1 MYCDQTG
8 NNLVTSPN
16 WGISNYPDLSV
27 EDYYL
32 RVEEGYLI
40 EILFTDFDLEARSS
54 RGLFCYDWVRI
65 VDADGTELLAK
76 VRKCDKT
83 SR

>member
-16 WGISNYPDLSV
+16 WGIGNYPDLSV
-27 EDYYL
+27 EDYHL

-40 EILFTDFDLEARSS
+40 EIRFTDFDLEGRSRQS
-54 RGLFCYDWVRI
+54 GSCYDWVQI
-65 VDADGTELLAK
+65 WDADGTELMAK
-76 VRKCDKT
+76 V
-83 SR
+83 SNV